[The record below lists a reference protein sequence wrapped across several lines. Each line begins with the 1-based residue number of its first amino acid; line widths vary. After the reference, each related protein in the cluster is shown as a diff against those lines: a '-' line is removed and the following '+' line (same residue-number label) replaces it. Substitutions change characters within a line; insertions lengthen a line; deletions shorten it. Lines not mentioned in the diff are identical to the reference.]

1 MSITTVSARE
11 FARDL
16 AHAKRATARGPVFV
30 TDRGRPTYALL
41 KIEDYYELTGDKPK
55 SLLDVMNSLPGGDF
69 EFEPPRLD
77 SMGIKAAALD

>member
-1 MSITTVSARE
+1 MSITNVSARE

-16 AHAKRATARGPVFV
+16 AHAKRAAIRGPVFL
-30 TDRGRPTYALL
+30 TDRGKPAYAFL
-41 KIEDYYELTGDKPK
+41 KIEDYYNLTGHKPK

-77 SMGIKAAALD
+77 SMGIKAAGLD